1 MQADK
6 GDTKMKTKVVYNESI
21 NNKNITTSGIN
32 SLQLKIIEWIEAV
45 KNKKPIHTMVELD
58 MADTQCQVYRE
69 QLKQEFYNKVGQ
81 PMEFYSK
88 LIETGYTP
96 VEDIDEYI
104 KLVQNLKQ
112 VCQIESGIRTLSID

>member
-1 MQADK
+1 
-6 GDTKMKTKVVYNESI
+6 MKTKVVYNESI

-32 SLQLKIIEWIEAV
+32 SLQLKIIEWIEAA
-45 KNKKPIHTMVELD
+45 KNKKPIHTMVELY

-96 VEDIDEYI
+96 TEDIDEYI

-112 VCQIESGIRTLSID
+112 VCQVESGIRTLSISSRD

>member
-1 MQADK
+1 
-6 GDTKMKTKVVYNESI
+6 MKTKVVYNEFI
-21 NNKNITTSGIN
+21 NNKNISINGIN
-32 SLQLKIIEWIEAV
+32 SLQLKIIEWLEAS

-58 MADTQCQVYRE
+58 MANAQCRVYRE

-96 VEDIDEYI
+96 TEDIDEYI
-104 KLVQNLKQ
+104 KLVQDLKQ
-112 VCQIESGIRTLSID
+112 VCQIEGGIRTLSISSRD

>member
-1 MQADK
+1 MISDK

-32 SLQLKIIEWIEAV
+32 SLQLKIIEWIEAA
-45 KNKKPIHTMVELD
+45 KNKKPIHTMAELY
-58 MADTQCQVYRE
+58 MADTQCQAYRE